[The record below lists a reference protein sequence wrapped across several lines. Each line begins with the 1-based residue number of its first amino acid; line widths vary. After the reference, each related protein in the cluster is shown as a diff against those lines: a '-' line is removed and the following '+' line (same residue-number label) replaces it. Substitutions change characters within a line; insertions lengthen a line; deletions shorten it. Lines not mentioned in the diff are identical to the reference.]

1 MQFLVLGNS
10 RPGTPAAAMVPHLTA
25 EAARSWR
32 YYLDG
37 YIRQAYFR
45 MPPAVPGAVLVIEAD
60 DLDHAR
66 SLMDAMPLHQAG
78 LVSFEVIPIGPFLPW
93 DSLLPAGAAQAE
105 AVPAEAGAVPAAAG

>member
-1 MQFLVLGNS
+1 MQFLVLGHG
-10 RPGTPAAAMVPHLTA
+10 RADVPTAAMAPHLTA

-60 DLDHAR
+60 GLDHAR
-66 SLMDAMPLHQAG
+66 RLMDAMPLQQAG
-78 LVSFEVIPIGPFLPW
+78 LVTFEVIPIGPFLPW
-93 DSLLPAGAAQAE
+93 DSLLPAGSPRPE
-105 AVPAEAGAVPAAAG
+105 AVPAAAG